1 MIARGRAGDIGCK
14 LANTADAP
22 ALPECARVRF
32 PMAAPTRN
40 KTEWLNP
47 PAEEEGLRRYV
58 ETIRER
64 FWLVAL
70 AVVVTTL
77 IAIVYVLT
85 APKTYEA
92 TADLLVTPVSSE
104 DPTLISLPLIR
115 ESVDP
120 TRDVETAAL
129 LVTNTDVAEL
139 VKQTL
144 GLDESARSLLDK
156 VEAEPVA
163 QSNFV
168 AVTATEDSPESAQ
181 ELANAF
187 ANATVEDRTEE
198 LHTQVRERIDAVGAN
213 LGSAELTQ
221 LETLSAAPT
230 PDIRVETEADL
241 PTGQAS
247 PRPLLSIAGGIIAGI
262 VLGVAGAFAS
272 QVLDPRLRR
281 ESQLRRLYRLP
292 ILARIPREPGRRTK
306 PLAPRNLSAAGAE
319 AYRALRVTLASARGG
334 ELGKTIL
341 VTGPSPGEG
350 KSTTAI
356 NLASS
361 LALAGKRVILIEA
374 DLHRPSIG
382 SSLGLSAEH
391 GGVVSVLI
399 ENTKLEDALIS
410 SPTYGSNLQILVAD
424 YEGGWIAE
432 LFSIPAAEQMLQDA
446 RRLADYVVIDSPP
459 LNQVVDSL
467 PLAQRADDVLIVV
480 RLGKTPLDKMQ
491 QLAEMLA
498 ENGIRPAGFTVV
510 GTRRPKRS
518 EYHYYA
524 GRGRVGGGDGGVDGG
539 GRSGDGERRR
549 VVSDAERS

>member
-1 MIARGRAGDIGCK
+1 M
-14 LANTADAP
+14 P
-22 ALPECARVRF
+22 
-32 PMAAPTRN
+32 APTR
-40 KTEWLNP
+40 KQTEWLNP
-47 PAEEEGLRRYV
+47 PTEEAGLRRYV

-64 FWLVAL
+64 IWFVVL
-70 AVVVTTL
+70 AVAITTT
-77 IAIVYVLT
+77 IAVLYVLT

-104 DPTLISLPLIR
+104 DPTLTSLPLIR

-129 LVTNTDVAEL
+129 LVTNTDVAEI
-139 VKQTL
+139 VKERL
-144 GLDESARSLLDK
+144 ALDESTRSLLDK

-168 AVTATEDSPESAQ
+168 AVKATEDSPESAQ
-181 ELANAF
+181 ELANTF
-187 ANATVEDRTEE
+187 ADATVSDRTEE
-198 LHTQVRERIDAVGAN
+198 LHTQVRARIDAVGDS
-213 LGSAELTQ
+213 LSIAELSQ

-230 PDIRVETEADL
+230 PDIRLETEADL
-241 PTGQAS
+241 PESQAS
-247 PRPLLSIAGGIIAGI
+247 PRPLLSIAGGILAGI
-262 VLGVAGAFAS
+262 VLGIVGAFAS

-292 ILARIPREPGRRTK
+292 ILARIPREPGRRGK
-306 PLAPRNLSAAGAE
+306 PLSPRNLSAAAAE
-319 AYRALRVTLASARGG
+319 AYRALRVTLASASGG

-361 LALAGKRVILIEA
+361 LALSGKRVILIEA
-374 DLHRPSIG
+374 DLHRPSVG
-382 SSLGLSAEH
+382 SSLGLEAEH

-399 ENTKLEDALIS
+399 EHTNLEDALIS
-410 SPTYGSNLQILVAD
+410 SPTYGSDLQILVAD

-432 LFSIPAAEQMLQDA
+432 LFSIPAAEQMLRDA
-446 RRLADYVVIDSPP
+446 RSLADYVVIDCPP

-491 QLAEMLA
+491 QLAELLG

-518 EYHYYA
+518 EYHYY
-524 GRGRVGGGDGGVDGG
+524 GRTGGGGEIGARAAAGARAAGARAAGG
-539 GRSGDGERRR
+539 GGATGDDAGKRRR
-549 VVSDAERS
+549 VVSDADRS

>member
-1 MIARGRAGDIGCK
+1 M
-14 LANTADAP
+14 P
-22 ALPECARVRF
+22 
-32 PMAAPTRN
+32 APTR
-40 KTEWLNP
+40 KQTEWLNP
-47 PAEEEGLRRYV
+47 PTEEAGLRRYV

-64 FWLVAL
+64 IWLVVL
-70 AVVVTTL
+70 AVAITTT
-77 IAIVYVLT
+77 IAVLYVLT

-104 DPTLISLPLIR
+104 DPTLTSLPLIR

-129 LVTNTDVAEL
+129 LVTNTDVAEI
-139 VKQTL
+139 VKERL
-144 GLDESARSLLDK
+144 DLDESARSLLDK

-168 AVTATEDSPESAQ
+168 AVKATEDSPESAQ
-181 ELANAF
+181 ELANTF
-187 ANATVEDRTEE
+187 ADATVSDRTEE
-198 LHTQVRERIDAVGAN
+198 LHTQVRARIDAVGDS
-213 LGSAELTQ
+213 LSIAELSQ

-230 PDIRVETEADL
+230 PDIRLETEADL
-241 PTGQAS
+241 PESQAS
-247 PRPLLSIAGGIIAGI
+247 PRPLLSIAGGILAGI
-262 VLGVAGAFAS
+262 VLGIVGAFAS

-292 ILARIPREPGRRTK
+292 ILARIPREPGRRGK
-306 PLAPRNLSAAGAE
+306 PLSPRNLSAAAAE
-319 AYRALRVTLASARGG
+319 AYRALRVTLASASGG

-361 LALAGKRVILIEA
+361 LALSGKRVILIEA
-374 DLHRPSIG
+374 DLHRPSVG
-382 SSLGLSAEH
+382 SSLGLEAEH

-399 ENTKLEDALIS
+399 EHTNLEDALIS
-410 SPTYGSNLQILVAD
+410 SPTYGSDLQILVAD

-432 LFSIPAAEQMLQDA
+432 LFSIPAAEQMLRDA
-446 RRLADYVVIDSPP
+446 RSLADYVVIDCPP

-491 QLAEMLA
+491 QLAELLG

-518 EYHYYA
+518 EYHYY
-524 GRGRVGGGDGGVDGG
+524 GRTGGGGEIGARAAAGARAAGGARRWCD
-539 GRSGDGERRR
+539 RRR
-549 VVSDAERS
+549 CR